1 MELRRPALPLLPFV
15 SLAMAA
21 CGGNGGNGAQ
31 ARVTSPFTTEHAR
44 FFDDAVDL
52 IREPEALGGRWAE
65 EWDEELRGRTGYADL
80 IARVV
85 VQTLR
90 TDTDLEHRNTYHLV
104 CRINETLQ
112 GESPGEEVQVSVSEG
127 SGGFE
132 TVARNE
138 RRIVD
143 ARFVLFLKW
152 YADDAGEVKSHW
164 HLTPATRSMV
174 EQVKLMIADAR
185 RREEEGGE

>member
-1 MELRRPALPLLPFV
+1 MLRSLLSCV
-15 SLAMAA
+15 ATLAA
-21 CGGNGGNGAQ
+21 CGGGGGGASS
-31 ARVTSPFTTEHAR
+31 THPSSPFTAEHAK

-52 IREPEALGGRWAE
+52 IREPGVLGGRWAE
-65 EWDEELRGRTGYADL
+65 EWDEDLRGRVGYADL
-80 IARVV
+80 VARVV

-104 CRINETLQ
+104 CPINEALR
-112 GESPGEEVQVSVSEG
+112 GEKPGDSIEVSVSEG

-143 ARFVLFLKW
+143 GRFVLFVKW
-152 YADDAGEVKSHW
+152 YGDDAGEVKSHW
-164 HLTPATRSMV
+164 HLTPATRDLV
-174 EQVKLMIADAR
+174 AQVKQMLADAER
-185 RREEEGGE
+185 QEGE